1 MLEIKNFING
11 EWVDSHKTVD
21 NINPA
26 NTNDVINQAA
36 EGSAADIDSAVQA
49 AKKAFA
55 TWRDTTPQA
64 RHDLLDAIGNAILA
78 RKEEFGT
85 VLARE
90 EGKTLPEAI
99 GETVRAG
106 QVFKFFA
113 GEALRCAGEIMSSV
127 RPDVDIDVIR
137 EPIGVVGLITPWN
150 FPIAIPAWKM
160 APALAFGNCVVF
172 KPAPATPGTSYI
184 LAKLFDECGGPPG
197 VLNMVMGDGAEVGDA
212 LVTHKDVAAISFTGS
227 VKTGRGIIA
236 SCGASQKKVQVEM
249 GGKNPMIVMEDADLS
264 IAVPACINGAYFSTG
279 QRCTASSRFIV
290 HAAVH
295 DEFVAAVLEGMEKLR
310 IGDPL
315 QETTDIG
322 PVIDERQLASNLR
335 YVALAAEEGATVQG
349 GERLELENPG
359 YYQAPALFTKTNNSM
374 RINQEE
380 IFGPCASVI
389 KVGDFDEAIATAND
403 VEFGLSSGIC
413 TTSLK
418 YSREFKRRAD
428 AGVLMVNLPTA
439 GLDYHVP
446 FGGRKASSYGPKEQ
460 GRYAVEFYTMV
471 KTAYTYA

>member
-11 EWVDSHKTVD
+11 EWVSGHKTVE

-36 EGSAADIDSAVQA
+36 EGTAADIDSAVQA
-49 AKKAFA
+49 ASNAFPA
-55 TWRDTTPQA
+55 WRDTTPQV
-64 RHDLLDAIGNAILA
+64 RHDLLDAIGNAILE

-113 GEALRCAGEIMSSV
+113 GEALRCAGENVSSV
-127 RPDVDIDVIR
+127 RPGVDIDVIR
-137 EPIGVVGLITPWN
+137 EPIGVVGIITPWN

-160 APALAFGNCVVF
+160 APALAYGNCVVF

-184 LAKLFDECGGPPG
+184 LAQLFDEFGGPPG

-212 LVTHKDVAAISFTGS
+212 LVTHPKVAAISFTGS

-279 QRCTASSRFIV
+279 QRCTASSRFVV
-290 HAAVH
+290 HQAVH
-295 DEFVAAVLEGMEKLR
+295 DEFVAAVGEGMQKLR

-315 QETTDIG
+315 QATTDIG

-335 YVALAAEEGATVQG
+335 YVALAAEEGAVVQG
-349 GERLELENPG
+349 GERVDLDNPG
-359 YYQAPALFTKTNNSM
+359 YYQAPALFTQTSNDM

-389 KVGDFDEAIATAND
+389 KVSDFDEAIETAND
-403 VEFGLSSGIC
+403 VKFGLSSGIC

-418 YSREFKRRAD
+418 YAREFKRRAD

>member
-1 MLEIKNFING
+1 MLETKNFING
-11 EWVDSHKTVD
+11 EWVGGHKTVE

-36 EGSAADIDSAVQA
+36 EGTAADIDSAVQA
-49 AKKAFA
+49 ASIAFPA
-55 TWRDTTPQA
+55 WRDTTPQV
-64 RHDLLDAIGNAILA
+64 RHDLLDAIGNAILD

-113 GEALRCAGEIMSSV
+113 GEALRCAGEIMNSV
-127 RPDVDIDVIR
+127 RPGVDIDVIR
-137 EPIGVVGLITPWN
+137 EPIGVVGIITPWN

-160 APALAFGNCVVF
+160 APALAYGNCVVF

-184 LAKLFDECGGPPG
+184 LAQLFDEFGGPPG

-212 LVTHKDVAAISFTGS
+212 LVTHPKVAAISFTGS

-249 GGKNPMIVMEDADLS
+249 GGKNPMIVMDDADLS
-264 IAVPACINGAYFSTG
+264 IAVPACVNGAYFSTG
-279 QRCTASSRFIV
+279 QRCTASSRFVV
-290 HAAVH
+290 HQAVH
-295 DEFVAAVLEGMEKLR
+295 DEFVAAVGEGMQKLR

-315 QETTDIG
+315 QATTDIG

-335 YVALAAEEGATVQG
+335 YVALAAEEGAIVQG

-359 YYQAPALFTKTNNSM
+359 YYQAPALFTQTSNDM

-389 KVGDFDEAIATAND
+389 KVSDFDEAIATAND

-418 YSREFKRRAD
+418 YAREFKRRAD

>member
-1 MLEIKNFING
+1 MSTIKNFING
-11 EWVDSHKTVD
+11 EWVDGHKTIENV
-21 NINPA
+21 NPA
-26 NTNDVINQAA
+26 NTNDVINLAA
-36 EGSAADIDSAVQA
+36 EGSAADIDKAVEA
-49 AKKAFA
+49 ASNAFPA
-55 TWRDTTPQA
+55 WRDSTPQV
-64 RHDLLDAIGNAILA
+64 RHDLLDAIGNAILG
-78 RKEEFGT
+78 RKDEFGE

-99 GETVRAG
+99 GETIRAG

-113 GEALRCAGEIMSSV
+113 GEALRCTGDIVSSV
-127 RPDVDIDVIR
+127 RPGVDIDVIR

-184 LAKLFDECGGPPG
+184 LAQLFDELRGPPG

-212 LVTHKDVAAISFTGS
+212 LVSHEKVAAISFTGS

-290 HAAVH
+290 HEAVH
-295 DEFVAAVLEGMEKLR
+295 DEFVAAVSEGMQKLR

-315 QETTDIG
+315 QATTDIG
-322 PVIDERQLASNLR
+322 PVIDERQLTSNLR
-335 YVALAAEEGATVQG
+335 YVALAAQEGAVVDG
-349 GERLELENPG
+349 GERLDLDNPG
-359 YYQAPALFTKTNNSM
+359 YYQAPALFTQTSNDM

-389 KVGDFDEAIATAND
+389 KVADFDEAITIAND

-418 YSREFKRRAD
+418 YAREFKRRAD

>member
-11 EWVDSHKTVD
+11 EWVGGHKTVE

-36 EGSAADIDSAVQA
+36 EGAAADIDSAVQA
-49 AKKAFA
+49 ASIAFPA
-55 TWRDTTPQA
+55 WRDTTPQV
-64 RHDLLDAIGNAILA
+64 RHDLLDAIGNAILD

-113 GEALRCAGEIMSSV
+113 GEALRCAGENVSSV
-127 RPDVDIDVIR
+127 RPGVDIDVIR
-137 EPIGVVGLITPWN
+137 EPIGVVGIITPWN

-160 APALAFGNCVVF
+160 APALAYGNCVVF

-184 LAKLFDECGGPPG
+184 LAQLFDEFGGPPG

-212 LVTHKDVAAISFTGS
+212 LVTHPKVAAISFTGS

-249 GGKNPMIVMEDADLS
+249 GGKNPMIVMDDADLS
-264 IAVPACINGAYFSTG
+264 IAVPACVNGAYFSTG
-279 QRCTASSRFIV
+279 QRCTASSRFVV
-290 HAAVH
+290 HQAVH
-295 DEFVAAVLEGMEKLR
+295 DEFVAAVGEGMQKLR

-315 QETTDIG
+315 QATTDLG

-335 YVALAAEEGATVQG
+335 YVALAAEEGAIVQG

-359 YYQAPALFTKTNNSM
+359 YYQAPALFTQTSNDM

-389 KVGDFDEAIATAND
+389 KVSDFDEAIATAND

-418 YSREFKRRAD
+418 YAREFKRRAD

>member
-11 EWVDSHKTVD
+11 EWVDGHKTVE

-26 NTNDVINQAA
+26 NTNDVINQVA
-36 EGSAADIDSAVQA
+36 EGTAADIDRAVQA
-49 AKKAFA
+49 ASNAFP

-64 RHDLLDAIGNAILA
+64 RHDLLDAIGNAILE

-113 GEALRCAGEIMSSV
+113 GEALRCAGEILSSI
-127 RPDVDIDVIR
+127 RPGVDIDVIR
-137 EPIGVVGLITPWN
+137 EPIGVVGIITPWN

-160 APALAFGNCVVF
+160 APALAYGNCVVF

-184 LAKLFDECGGPPG
+184 LAQLFDEFGGPPG

-212 LVTHKDVAAISFTGS
+212 LVTHPKVAAISFTGS

-279 QRCTASSRFIV
+279 QRCTASSRFVV
-290 HAAVH
+290 HQAVH
-295 DEFVAAVLEGMEKLR
+295 DEFVAAVSAGMSKLR

-315 QETTDIG
+315 EATTEIG
-322 PVIDERQLASNLR
+322 PVIDERQLTSNLR
-335 YVALAAEEGATVQG
+335 YVALAAEEGAIVEG
-349 GERLELENPG
+349 GERLNLDNPG
-359 YYQAPALFTKTNNSM
+359 YYQAPALFTQTSNDM

-389 KVGDFDEAIATAND
+389 KVGDFDEAITIAND

-418 YSREFKRRAD
+418 YAREFKRRAD

-446 FGGRKASSYGPKEQ
+446 FGGRKASAYGPKEQ
-460 GRYAVEFYTMV
+460 GRYAIEFYTMV

>member
-11 EWVDSHKTVD
+11 EWVDGHKTVE

-26 NTNDVINQAA
+26 NTNDVINQVA
-36 EGSAADIDSAVQA
+36 EGTSADIDSAVQA
-49 AKKAFA
+49 ASNAFPA
-55 TWRDTTPQA
+55 WRDTTPQA
-64 RHDLLDAIGNAILA
+64 RHDLLDAIGNAILE

-113 GEALRCAGEIMSSV
+113 GEALRCAGEILSSV
-127 RPDVDIDVIR
+127 RPGVDVDIIR
-137 EPIGVVGLITPWN
+137 EPIGVVGIITPWN

-160 APALAFGNCVVF
+160 APALAYGNCVVF

-184 LAKLFDECGGPPG
+184 LAQLFDEFGGPPG

-212 LVTHKDVAAISFTGS
+212 LVTHPMVAAISFTGS
-227 VKTGRGIIA
+227 VQTGRGIIA
-236 SCGASQKKVQVEM
+236 SCAASQKKVQVEM

-264 IAVPACINGAYFSTG
+264 IAVAACINGAYFSTG
-279 QRCTASSRFIV
+279 QRCTASSRFVV
-290 HAAVH
+290 HQAVH
-295 DEFVAAVLEGMEKLR
+295 DEFVAAVSAGMSKLR
-310 IGDPL
+310 VGDPL
-315 QETTDIG
+315 EATTDIG
-322 PVIDERQLASNLR
+322 PVIDERQLTSNLR
-335 YVALAAEEGATVQG
+335 YVALAAEEGALVEG
-349 GERLELENPG
+349 GERLDLDNPG
-359 YYQAPALFTKTNNSM
+359 YYQAPALFTQTSNDM

-389 KVGDFDEAIATAND
+389 KVGDFDEAITIAND

-418 YSREFKRRAD
+418 YAREFKRRAD

-446 FGGRKASSYGPKEQ
+446 FGGRKASAYGPKEQ
-460 GRYAVEFYTMV
+460 GRYAIEFYTMV

>member
-11 EWVDSHKTVD
+11 EWVGGHKTVE

-36 EGSAADIDSAVQA
+36 EGTAADIDSAVQA
-49 AKKAFA
+49 ASIAFPA
-55 TWRDTTPQA
+55 WRDTTPQV
-64 RHDLLDAIGNAILA
+64 RHDLLDAIGNAILD

-113 GEALRCAGEIMSSV
+113 GEALRCAGENVSSV
-127 RPDVDIDVIR
+127 RPGVDIDVIR
-137 EPIGVVGLITPWN
+137 EPIGVVGIITPWN

-160 APALAFGNCVVF
+160 APALAYGNCVVF

-184 LAKLFDECGGPPG
+184 LAQLFDEFGGPPG

-212 LVTHKDVAAISFTGS
+212 LVTHPKVAAISFTGS

-249 GGKNPMIVMEDADLS
+249 GGKNPMIVMDDADLS
-264 IAVPACINGAYFSTG
+264 IAVPACVNGAYFSTG
-279 QRCTASSRFIV
+279 QRCTASSRFVV
-290 HAAVH
+290 HQAVH
-295 DEFVAAVLEGMEKLR
+295 DEFVAAVGEGMQKLR

-315 QETTDIG
+315 QATTDLG

-335 YVALAAEEGATVQG
+335 YVALAAEEGAIVQG

-359 YYQAPALFTKTNNSM
+359 YYQAPALFTQTSNDM

-389 KVGDFDEAIATAND
+389 KVSDFDEAIATAND

-418 YSREFKRRAD
+418 YAREFKRRAD

>member
-11 EWVDSHKTVD
+11 EWVDSHKTAE

-36 EGSAADIDSAVQA
+36 EGNAADIDSAVQA
-49 AKKAFA
+49 ASNAFA
-55 TWRDTTPQA
+55 AWRDTTPQA
-64 RHDLLDAIGNAILA
+64 RHDLLDAIGNAILD

-113 GEALRCAGEIMSSV
+113 GEALRCAGELISSV
-127 RPDVDIDVIR
+127 RPDVDIDIIR
-137 EPIGVVGLITPWN
+137 EPIGVVGIITPWN

-184 LAKLFDECGGPPG
+184 LAKLFEECGGPPG

-212 LVTHKDVAAISFTGS
+212 LVSHKDVAAISFTGS

-264 IAVPACINGAYFSTG
+264 IAD
-279 QRCTASSRFIV
+279 R
-290 HAAVH
+290 
-295 DEFVAAVLEGMEKLR
+295 K
-310 IGDPL
+310 
-315 QETTDIG
+315 
-322 PVIDERQLASNLR
+322 
-335 YVALAAEEGATVQG
+335 
-349 GERLELENPG
+349 
-359 YYQAPALFTKTNNSM
+359 
-374 RINQEE
+374 
-380 IFGPCASVI
+380 SV
-389 KVGDFDEAIATAND
+389 V
-403 VEFGLSSGIC
+403 
-413 TTSLK
+413 
-418 YSREFKRRAD
+418 
-428 AGVLMVNLPTA
+428 
-439 GLDYHVP
+439 
-446 FGGRKASSYGPKEQ
+446 
-460 GRYAVEFYTMV
+460 
-471 KTAYTYA
+471 

>member
-11 EWVDSHKTVD
+11 EWVGGHKTVE

-36 EGSAADIDSAVQA
+36 EGAAADIDSAVQA
-49 AKKAFA
+49 ASIAFPA
-55 TWRDTTPQA
+55 WRDTTPQV
-64 RHDLLDAIGNAILA
+64 RHDLLDAIGNAILD

-113 GEALRCAGEIMSSV
+113 GEALRCAGENVSSV
-127 RPDVDIDVIR
+127 RPGVDIDVIR
-137 EPIGVVGLITPWN
+137 EPIGVVGIITPWN

-160 APALAFGNCVVF
+160 APALAYGNCVVF

-184 LAKLFDECGGPPG
+184 LAQLFDEFGGPPG

-212 LVTHKDVAAISFTGS
+212 LVTHPKVAAISFTGS

-279 QRCTASSRFIV
+279 QRCTASSRFVV
-290 HAAVH
+290 HQAVH
-295 DEFVAAVLEGMEKLR
+295 DEFVAAVGEGMQKLR

-315 QETTDIG
+315 QATTDVG

-335 YVALAAEEGATVQG
+335 YVALAAEEGAIVQG

-359 YYQAPALFTKTNNSM
+359 YYQAPALFTQTSNDM

-389 KVGDFDEAIATAND
+389 KVSDFDEAIATAND

-418 YSREFKRRAD
+418 YAREFKRRAD

>member
-11 EWVDSHKTVD
+11 EWVVGHKTMD

-26 NTNDVINQAA
+26 NTNDVINRAA
-36 EGSAADIDSAVQA
+36 VGTAADIDSAVQA
-49 AKKAFA
+49 ASNAFA
-55 TWRDTTPQA
+55 SWRNSTPQV
-64 RHDLLDAIGNAILA
+64 RHDLLDAIGNAILE
-78 RKEEFGT
+78 RKEEFGK

-99 GETVRAG
+99 GESIRAG

-113 GEALRCAGEIMSSV
+113 GEALRCSGELLDSV
-127 RPDVDIDVIR
+127 RPGVDIDVIR

-150 FPIAIPAWKM
+150 FPIAIPAWKI

-172 KPAPATPGTSYI
+172 KPAPATPGTSHI
-184 LAKLFDECGGPPG
+184 LAQLFAEFGGPPG
-197 VLNMVMGDGAEVGDA
+197 VLNMVMGDADVGDA
-212 LVTHKDVAAISFTGS
+212 LVSHAKVAAISFTGS

-236 SCGASQKKVQVEM
+236 RCAETQKKVQTEM
-249 GGKNPMIVMEDADLS
+249 GGKNPMIVMEDADMS

-290 HAAVH
+290 HQAVH
-295 DEFVAAVLEGMEKLR
+295 DDFVAAVIEGMQKLR

-315 QETTDIG
+315 ESATEIG
-322 PVIDERQLASNLR
+322 PVIDERQLHSNLR
-335 YVALAAEEGATVQG
+335 YVELAAEEGAVVQG

-359 YYQAPALFTKTNNSM
+359 YFQAPALFTETRNDM

-389 KVGDFDEAIATAND
+389 KIGDFDEAIATAND

-418 YSREFKRRAD
+418 YAREFKRRAD

-446 FGGRKASSYGPKEQ
+446 FGGRKASSHGPKEQ

-471 KTAYTYA
+471 KTAYTFA

>member
-11 EWVDSHKTVD
+11 EWVGGHKTVE

-36 EGSAADIDSAVQA
+36 EGTAADIDSAVQA
-49 AKKAFA
+49 ASIAFPA
-55 TWRDTTPQA
+55 WRDTTPQV
-64 RHDLLDAIGNAILA
+64 RHDLLDAIGNAILE

-113 GEALRCAGEIMSSV
+113 GEALRCAGENVSSV
-127 RPDVDIDVIR
+127 RPGVDIDVIR
-137 EPIGVVGLITPWN
+137 EPIGVVGIITPWN

-160 APALAFGNCVVF
+160 APALAYGNCVVF

-184 LAKLFDECGGPPG
+184 LAQLFDEFGGPPG

-212 LVTHKDVAAISFTGS
+212 LVTHPKVAAISFTGS

-249 GGKNPMIVMEDADLS
+249 GGKNPMIVMDDADLS
-264 IAVPACINGAYFSTG
+264 IAVPACVNGAYFSTG
-279 QRCTASSRFIV
+279 QRCTASSRFVV
-290 HAAVH
+290 HQAVH
-295 DEFVAAVLEGMEKLR
+295 DEFVAAVGEGMQKLR

-315 QETTDIG
+315 QATTDIG

-335 YVALAAEEGATVQG
+335 YVALAAEEGAIVQG

-359 YYQAPALFTKTNNSM
+359 YYQAPALFTQTSNDM

-389 KVGDFDEAIATAND
+389 KVSDFDEAIATAND

-418 YSREFKRRAD
+418 YAREFKRRAD

>member
-11 EWVDSHKTVD
+11 EWVGGHKTVE

-36 EGSAADIDSAVQA
+36 EGTAADIDSAVQA
-49 AKKAFA
+49 ASIAFPA
-55 TWRDTTPQA
+55 WRDTTPQV
-64 RHDLLDAIGNAILA
+64 RHDLLDSIGNAILD

-113 GEALRCAGEIMSSV
+113 GEALRCAGENVSSV
-127 RPDVDIDVIR
+127 RPGVDIDVIR
-137 EPIGVVGLITPWN
+137 EPIGVVGIITPWN

-160 APALAFGNCVVF
+160 APALAYGNCVVF

-184 LAKLFDECGGPPG
+184 LAQLFDEFGGPPG

-212 LVTHKDVAAISFTGS
+212 LVTHPKVAAISFTGS

-249 GGKNPMIVMEDADLS
+249 GGKNPMIVMDDADLS
-264 IAVPACINGAYFSTG
+264 IAVPACVNGAYFSTG
-279 QRCTASSRFIV
+279 QRCTASSRFVV
-290 HAAVH
+290 HQAVH
-295 DEFVAAVLEGMEKLR
+295 DEFVAAVGEGMQKLR

-315 QETTDIG
+315 QATTDLG

-335 YVALAAEEGATVQG
+335 YVALAAEEGAIVQG

-359 YYQAPALFTKTNNSM
+359 YYQAPALFTQTSNDM

-389 KVGDFDEAIATAND
+389 KVSDFDEAIATAND

-418 YSREFKRRAD
+418 YAREFKRRAD

>member
-1 MLEIKNFING
+1 MSTIKNFING
-11 EWVDSHKTVD
+11 EWVDGHKTIENV
-21 NINPA
+21 NPA
-26 NTNDVINQAA
+26 NTNDVINLAA
-36 EGSAADIDSAVQA
+36 EGSAADIDKAVEA
-49 AKKAFA
+49 ASNAFPA
-55 TWRDTTPQA
+55 WRDSTPQV
-64 RHDLLDAIGNAILA
+64 RHDLLDAIGNAILGS
-78 RKEEFGT
+78 KDEFGE

-99 GETVRAG
+99 GETIRAG

-113 GEALRCAGEIMSSV
+113 GEALRCTGDIVSSV
-127 RPDVDIDVIR
+127 RPGVDIDVIR

-184 LAKLFDECGGPPG
+184 LAQLFDELGGPPG

-212 LVTHKDVAAISFTGS
+212 LVSHEKVAAISFTGS

-290 HAAVH
+290 HEAVH
-295 DEFVAAVLEGMEKLR
+295 DEFVAAVSEGMQKLR

-315 QETTDIG
+315 QATTDIG
-322 PVIDERQLASNLR
+322 PVIDERQLTSNLR
-335 YVALAAEEGATVQG
+335 YVALAAQEGAVVDG
-349 GERLELENPG
+349 GERLDLDNPG
-359 YYQAPALFTKTNNSM
+359 YYQAPALFTQTSNDM

-389 KVGDFDEAIATAND
+389 KIADFDEAIAIAND

-418 YSREFKRRAD
+418 YAREFKRRAD

-446 FGGRKASSYGPKEQ
+446 FGGRKASAYGPKEQ